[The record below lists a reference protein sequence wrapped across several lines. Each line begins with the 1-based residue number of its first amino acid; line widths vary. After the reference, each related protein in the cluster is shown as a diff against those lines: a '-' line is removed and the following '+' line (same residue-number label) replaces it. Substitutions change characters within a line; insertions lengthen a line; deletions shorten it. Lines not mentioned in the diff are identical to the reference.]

1 MSLLTLKFTNYFD
14 SFEKVKF
21 IYFLNNGTIL
31 MCNNRT
37 TESTIATVVTVA
49 KPQPGDTCANY
60 IKVDTKEC
68 IS

>member
-1 MSLLTLKFTNYFD
+1 MKDIESVL
-14 SFEKVKF
+14 
-21 IYFLNNGTIL
+21 IAIL

-60 IKVDTKEC
+60 IKVDTKNVFHKWT
-68 IS
+68 